1 MEIKGIDVSS
11 YQGTIDWKKVSDY
24 GMGFTIIRIT
34 EKGNKID
41 SKFEANYTGCTKYKI
56 PVGVYKYSYA
66 TTVDQIK
73 AEANAVI
80 KTLNKRTLQYPIFLD
95 IEDKCQANLSKDLMM
110 KMINAFR
117 DIVVNA
123 GYKFGIY
130 CGYSWFQNKLP
141 ADAKK
146 YDNWVARYPA
156 RDTGELQERLRV
168 SASDGVIGWQYSS
181 KCTLP
186 GIPTKVDRNVFYKDY
201 SKVSNGNS
209 TNSSTNNSSDTNKGS
224 DTVTKVT
231 TTKNVRMSNCGH
243 DENGRYAGGKAG
255 DQTGTEWYL
264 RAWYS
269 YPWNYIIRWKDRTL
283 GNLFADLSAEAANNN
298 LIGYD
303 QGTVGNS
310 NDRYTFR
317 QQMKVSGYRPSKIKK
332 ACECDC
338 SESTIVLIQAVG
350 YLKGIPELQK
360 CNATYTGNMMNYFR
374 SANGQKYFTILTGKY
389 LTNSSYAMR
398 GDINLNTAHHVNI
411 TVDNGVNCGLTSST
425 STSTTPTNTK
435 NYLTVG
441 DKGDAVKTLQTKL
454 NKVGYKLTV
463 DGEYG
468 SATKAAV
475 TSFQKKYNL
484 EVDGVAGKN
493 TITKLDS
500 VIAAQSKKNTGTAS
514 KAPSKERKFV
524 GKVNKNNAPVRKNP
538 GKKYAQLKSYPTLN
552 KGNLVDVCDTIKS
565 ASGNNWYY
573 ICIGGKIYGY
583 IYSEHIDKA

>member
-11 YQGTIDWKKVSDY
+11 YQGTIDWKKVSNY

-34 EKGNKID
+34 EKGNKVD

-66 TTVDQIK
+66 TTVNQIK
-73 AEANAVI
+73 TEANAVI

-95 IEDKCQANLSKDLMM
+95 IEDKCQANISKDLMM

-146 YDNWVARYPA
+146 YDCWVSRYPA
-156 RDTGELQERLRV
+156 NDTGELQERLRV
-168 SASDGVIGWQYSS
+168 SASNGVIGWQYSS
-181 KCTLP
+181 KATIP

-201 SKVSNGNS
+201 SQVSTGNS

-231 TTKNVRMSNCGH
+231 KEQAINAVIKVAQDEVGYLEKKSNAQLDSKTANAGYNNYTKYWRDIKPSYQTEPWCAIFISWIFM
-243 DENGRYAGGKAG
+243 KAFG
-255 DQTGTEWYL
+255 LAMAKKLLKHWPYV
-264 RAWYS
+264 YC
-269 YPWNYIIRWKDRTL
+269 PTL
-283 GNLFADLSAEAANNN
+283 GNLFVKNANPKVGDVVIFYRNGTFAHTG
-298 LIGYD
+298 LVTKVKGD
-303 QGTVGNS
+303 QFWTIEGNTSGASGIVANGGGVCAKSYYNSKLPGTKFCTPNYSLVTS
-310 NDRYTFR
+310 I
-317 QQMKVSGYRPSKIKK
+317 VSGDS
-332 ACECDC
+332 
-338 SESTIVLIQAVG
+338 SS
-350 YLKGIPELQK
+350 
-360 CNATYTGNMMNYFR
+360 
-374 SANGQKYFTILTGKY
+374 FT
-389 LTNSSYAMR
+389 TNPV
-398 GDINLNTAHHVNI
+398 T
-411 TVDNGVNCGLTSST
+411 
-425 STSTTPTNTK
+425 TNTK

-463 DGEYG
+463 DGIYG
-468 SATKAAV
+468 DNTLKAV
-475 TSFQKKYNL
+475 KSFQTKYKKEL

-500 VIAAQSKKNTGTAS
+500 VIAAKSKNTSSTTS
-514 KAPSKERKFV
+514 KAPSKVRKFV

-538 GKKYAQLKSYPTLN
+538 GKKYAQLTSYPTLN

-583 IYSEHIDKA
+583 IYSGHVDKA

>member
-95 IEDKCQANLSKDLMM
+95 IEDKCQVNLPKDLMM
-110 KMINAFR
+110 KMINAFK
-117 DIVVNA
+117 DIVIKA

-130 CGYSWFQNKLP
+130 CSYSWFKDKLP

-146 YDNWVARYPA
+146 YDCWVARYPA
-156 RDTGELQERLRV
+156 NDTGDLQERLRV
-168 SASDGVIGWQYSS
+168 SASNGVIGWQYSS
-181 KCTLP
+181 QCTIP
-186 GIPTKVDRNVFYKDY
+186 GIPNKVDRNVFYKDY
-201 SKVSNGNS
+201 SQVSTGNS

-231 TTKNVRMSNCGH
+231 KEQAINAVIKVAQ
-243 DENGRYAGGKAG
+243 DE
-255 DQTGTEWYL
+255 
-264 RAWYS
+264 
-269 YPWNYIIRWKDRTL
+269 
-283 GNLFADLSAEAANNN
+283 
-298 LIGYD
+298 
-303 QGTVGNS
+303 
-310 NDRYTFR
+310 
-317 QQMKVSGYRPSKIKK
+317 
-332 ACECDC
+332 
-338 SESTIVLIQAVG
+338 VG
-350 YLKGIPELQK
+350 YLEKKSNAQLDSKTANAGYNNYTKYWRDIKPSYQTEPWCAIFISWIFMKAFGLAMAKKLLKHWPYVYCPAMKDYFKLNANPKVGDIVIFYRSGEFKHTGLVTKVKGDQFWTIE
-360 CNATYTGNMMNYFR
+360 GNT
-374 SANGQKYFTILTGKY
+374 SGASGIVANGGGVCAKSYY
-389 LTNSSYAMR
+389 NSKLPGTKFCTPNYSLVTSIVS
-398 GDINLNTAHHVNI
+398 GN
-411 TVDNGVNCGLTSST
+411 SST
-425 STSTTPTNTK
+425 SVPTTPTNTK

-454 NKVGYKLTV
+454 NKVGYKLDV
-463 DGEYG
+463 DGIYG
-468 SATKAAV
+468 DNTLKAIK
-475 TSFQKKYNL
+475 SFQTKYKKEL

-493 TITKLDS
+493 TIAKLNA
-500 VIAAQSKKNTGTAS
+500 VIAAQSKKNTATAS
-514 KAPSKERKFV
+514 KAPSKVRKFV

-538 GKKYAQLKSYPTLN
+538 GKKYAQLTSYPTLN

-583 IYSEHIDKA
+583 IFSGHVDKA

>member
-11 YQGTIDWKKVSDY
+11 YQGTINWKKVSNY

-34 EKGNKID
+34 EKGNKVD

-66 TTVDQIK
+66 TTVNQIK
-73 AEANAVI
+73 TEANAVI

-95 IEDKCQANLSKDLMM
+95 IEDKCQANISKDLMM

-130 CGYSWFQNKLP
+130 CSYSWFKNKLP

-146 YDNWVARYPA
+146 YDCWVARYPA
-156 RDTGELQERLRV
+156 NDTGELQERLRV
-168 SASDGVIGWQYSS
+168 SASNGVIGWQYSS
-181 KCTLP
+181 KSTIP

-201 SKVSNGNS
+201 SKISTGNS
-209 TNSSTNNSSDTNKGS
+209 TNSSTTNNANKTG
-224 DTVTKVT
+224 DNMTIT

-243 DENGRYAGGKAG
+243 DERGKYSGGKAG

-283 GNLFADLSAEAANNN
+283 GNLFADLSMEAANNN

-303 QGTVGNS
+303 QNQRDTFWQHLEAS
-310 NDRYTFR
+310 N
-317 QQMKVSGYRPSKIKK
+317 YRPSKITI
-332 ACECDC
+332 ACESDC
-338 SESTIVLIQAVG
+338 SAGTIALIKAVG
-350 YLKGIPELQK
+350 YLKEIPELQK
-360 CNATYTGNMMNYFR
+360 CNATYTGDMMNYFR

-411 TVDNGVNCGLTSST
+411 TVDNGVNCGLTSTST
-425 STSTTPTNTK
+425 STTTPTNTK

-463 DGEYG
+463 DGIYG
-468 SATKAAV
+468 DNTLKAV
-475 TSFQKKYNL
+475 KSFQTKYKKEL

-500 VIAAQSKKNTGTAS
+500 VIAAKNKKTSSTTS
-514 KAPSKERKFV
+514 KAPSKTRKFV
-524 GKVNKNNAPVRKNP
+524 GRVNKNDAPVRKNP
-538 GKKYAQLKSYPTLN
+538 GKKYAQLTSYPTLN
-552 KGNLVDVCDTIKS
+552 KGNLVDVCDTVKS
-565 ASGNNWYY
+565 ASGNDWYY

-583 IYSEHIDKA
+583 IFSGHVDKA

>member
-11 YQGTIDWKKVSDY
+11 YQGNIDWKKVSDY

-34 EKGNKID
+34 EKGNKVD

-66 TTVDQIK
+66 TTVNQIK
-73 AEANAVI
+73 TEANAVI

-95 IEDKCQANLSKDLMM
+95 IEDKCQANISKDLMM

-130 CGYSWFQNKLP
+130 CSYSWFQNKLP

-146 YDNWVARYPA
+146 YDCWVARYPA
-156 RDTGELQERLRV
+156 NDTGDLQERLRI

-181 KCTLP
+181 KSTIP
-186 GIPTKVDRNVFYKDY
+186 GIPNKVDRNVFYKDY
-201 SKVSNGNS
+201 SKISTGNS

-231 TTKNVRMSNCGH
+231 KEQAINAVIKVAQ
-243 DENGRYAGGKAG
+243 DE
-255 DQTGTEWYL
+255 
-264 RAWYS
+264 
-269 YPWNYIIRWKDRTL
+269 
-283 GNLFADLSAEAANNN
+283 
-298 LIGYD
+298 
-303 QGTVGNS
+303 
-310 NDRYTFR
+310 
-317 QQMKVSGYRPSKIKK
+317 
-332 ACECDC
+332 
-338 SESTIVLIQAVG
+338 VG
-350 YLKGIPELQK
+350 YLEKKSNAQLDSKTANAGYNNYTKYWRDIKPSYQTEPWCAIFISWIFMKAFGLAMAKKLLKHWPYVYCPAMKDYFKLNANPKVGDIVIFYRSGEFKHTGLVTKVQGDRFWTIEGNTSGASGIV
-360 CNATYTGNMMNYFR
+360 
-374 SANGQKYFTILTGKY
+374 ANGGGVCAKSYYNSKLPGTKFCTPNYSLVTSILSGH
-389 LTNSSYAMR
+389 SS
-398 GDINLNTAHHVNI
+398 
-411 TVDNGVNCGLTSST
+411 SST
-425 STSTTPTNTK
+425 STTTPTNTK

-463 DGEYG
+463 DGIYG
-468 SATKAAV
+468 DNTLKAV
-475 TSFQKKYNL
+475 KSFQTKYKKEL

-500 VIAAQSKKNTGTAS
+500 VIAAKSKNTSSTAS
-514 KAPSKERKFV
+514 KVPSKVRKFV

-538 GKKYAQLKSYPTLN
+538 GKKYAQLTSYPTLN

-565 ASGNNWYY
+565 ASGNDWYY
-573 ICIGGKIYGY
+573 ICIGSKIYGY